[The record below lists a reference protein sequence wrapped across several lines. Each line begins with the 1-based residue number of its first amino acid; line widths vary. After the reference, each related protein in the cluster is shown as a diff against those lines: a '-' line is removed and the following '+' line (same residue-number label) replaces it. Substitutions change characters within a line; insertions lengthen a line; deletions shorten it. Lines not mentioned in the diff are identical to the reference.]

1 MKLEGK
7 FKEDFEKWYK
17 VDLFKNKNLTD
28 AQKHEVKVFKLGHF
42 YRQPFS
48 MQWGVLVDFGDSVG
62 YDLVVER
69 HCDFDGVY
77 HNLFEWTIRTIND
90 SKSGFAGYE
99 KSRHEVR
106 EQAVLKL
113 MEIYNDKKGS

>member
-1 MKLEGK
+1 MKIHGH
-7 FKEDFEKWYK
+7 FKKDFEKWYAK
-17 VDLFKNKNLTD
+17 
-28 AQKHEVKVFKLGHF
+28 QKFGVALWSVRGSTYEEVGF
-42 YRQPFS
+42 YDKPFS

-106 EQAVLKL
+106 EQSIIKL
-113 MEIYNDKKGS
+113 QEIYNDNKRS